1 MVLFIE
7 NLILYIILYTSIL
20 LLYYIFYNKI
30 KDMERK
36 FKKSIKKY
44 IYYIKLIKEINQHS
58 IFVF

>member
-1 MVLFIE
+1 MILFIE

-36 FKKSIKKY
+36 FKKKIKKY
-44 IYYIKLIKEINQHS
+44 IYYIELIKEIIS
-58 IFVF
+58 ISI